1 MTDALV
7 TQNAIRT
14 YYNKLV
20 YFKRLAY
27 SDNKSKKAPEVSR
40 CFTAHVLC

>member
-7 TQNAIRT
+7 TQNAIRI
-14 YYNKLV
+14 YCNKLV
-20 YFKRLAY
+20 YLKCLAY

-40 CFTAHVLC
+40 CFTTHVLC